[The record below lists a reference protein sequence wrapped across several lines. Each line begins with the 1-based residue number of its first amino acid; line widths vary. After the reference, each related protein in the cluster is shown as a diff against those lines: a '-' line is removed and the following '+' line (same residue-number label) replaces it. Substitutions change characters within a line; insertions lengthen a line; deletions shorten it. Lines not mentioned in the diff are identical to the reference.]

1 MQRVLI
7 AGYGDIARRVADR
20 LPAHVEARALAR
32 RKAVHERVLPL
43 IADLDFPDSLARV
56 GGWADAVL
64 HCAPPP
70 SEGQAD
76 ARTARLLVALER
88 GAILPSRLVYISTS
102 GVYGDC
108 AGALVDETRSLRPLT
123 ARAERRVDAERRLTD
138 WCARQSVAL
147 VVLRV
152 PGIYAADR
160 LPLQHLRR
168 GLPVL
173 RDADDIYTNHIHADD
188 LAAIALRS
196 LETDAPEGIYNASDD
211 TQMKMGEW
219 FDLLADRCGL
229 PRPERVSRAE
239 AERRIPAETYSY
251 MCESRRLCNRR
262 LKALLGVK
270 LAYPSVLEG
279 VPVCSAPI
287 PAPALAHELQ
297 EGRTR

>member
-1 MQRVLI
+1 MQRLLI

-20 LPAHVEARALAR
+20 LPAQVEARALAR

-43 IADLDFPDSLARV
+43 VADLDFPDSLARV

-64 HCAPPP
+64 HCAPPS
-70 SEGQAD
+70 SEGEAD

-88 GAILPSRLVYISTS
+88 GAILPSRMVYISTS

-108 AGALVDETRSLRPLT
+108 AGALVDETRSLRPQT
-123 ARAERRVDAERRLTD
+123 PRARRRVDAERRLTD

-147 VVLRV
+147 VILRV

-188 LAAIALRS
+188 LAAISLRS
-196 LETDAPEGIYNASDD
+196 LEADAPGGIYNASDD
-211 TQMKMGEW
+211 TQMKMREW
-219 FDLLADRCGL
+219 FDLLADRNGM
-229 PRPERVSRAE
+229 PRPARVSRAD
-239 AERRIPAETYSY
+239 AESRIPAETLSF
-251 MCESRRLCNRR
+251 MRESRRLCNRR
-262 LKALLGVK
+262 LKAQLGVK
-270 LAYPSVLEG
+270 LAYPTVREG
-279 VPVCSAPI
+279 VPACSLPREAS
-287 PAPALAHELQ
+287 A
-297 EGRTR
+297 